1 MSILLPSIILKV
13 MTESNS
19 NQKLPSIFFIEVD
32 KIKPNP
38 LQPRQE
44 FDEAKLAELA
54 DSIKQYGVL
63 QPLVVV
69 RTEKF
74 TPSGIVNEYELI
86 AGERRLRASKLAGFA
101 EVPVLIRD
109 EPAEKVKLE
118 MAIVENVQRE
128 DLNALDRGIAFSRL
142 QKEFGLSHKEIGA
155 RLGKSREYV
164 ANLVRI
170 LQLPQEMQQA
180 LKGGRISEGHTRPLL
195 MLSSRPEEQKALFE
209 DILHKNINVRSA
221 ELISRKIAV
230 ERAHKKEPFDPEIRT
245 LESKLREALGTRISI
260 EQRGAG
266 GRVYID
272 FFSPEDLKK
281 FLARVAAEV
290 EGETREQTVSQPI
303 AAGKVPPSPLPEIP
317 PELVA
322 DPLPLSPALSEEEI
336 QTFTI

>member
-1 MSILLPSIILKV
+1 MQETSAAKKV
-13 MTESNS
+13 
-19 NQKLPSIFFIEVD
+19 PSIFFIEVG

-74 TPSGIVNEYELI
+74 TPSGILNEYELI
-86 AGERRLRASKLAGFA
+86 AGERRLRASRLAGLL
-101 EVPVLIRD
+101 EVPVIIRD
-109 EPAEKVKLE
+109 EPSEKIKLE

-128 DLNALDRGIAFSRL
+128 DLNALDRAIAFGRL

-164 ANLVRI
+164 ANLIRI
-170 LQLPQEMQQA
+170 LQLPEEMQRA
-180 LKGGRISEGHTRPLL
+180 LKEGRMTEGHTRPLL
-195 MLSSRPEEQKALFE
+195 MLTDRPEEQKALFD
-209 DILHKNINVRSA
+209 DILHKSINVRSA

-230 ERAHKKEPFDPEIRT
+230 DRARKKEPFDPEIRT
-245 LESKLREALGTRISI
+245 LESKLREVLGTRISI
-260 EQRGAG
+260 EQRGTG
-266 GRVYID
+266 GRVFID

-281 FLARVAAEV
+281 FLTKVASEIEPAEEVAAPAPV
-290 EGETREQTVSQPI
+290 LPPVSL
-303 AAGKVPPSPLPEIP
+303 SPKIF
-317 PELVA
+317 PELV
-322 DPLPLSPALSEEEI
+322 PPHPEEEI
-336 QTFTI
+336 ETFTI

>member
-1 MSILLPSIILKV
+1 MQ
-13 MTESNS
+13 ESNPH
-19 NQKLPSIFFIEVD
+19 QRLPSIFFIEVD
-32 KIKPNP
+32 KVKPNP

-44 FDEAKLAELA
+44 FDAVKLAELS

-86 AGERRLRASKLAGFA
+86 AGERRLRASKLAGLA
-101 EVPVLIRD
+101 EVPVIIRD

-118 MAIVENVQRE
+118 MAIVENIQRE
-128 DLNALDRGIAFSRL
+128 DLNALDRGIAFNRL
-142 QKEFGLSHKEIGA
+142 QKEFGLSHTEIGA

-170 LQLPQEMQQA
+170 LQLPEEMQRA
-180 LKGGRISEGHTRPLL
+180 LKEGRISEGHTRPLL
-195 MLSSRPEEQKALFE
+195 MLKDRPEEQRSLFE
-209 DILHKNINVRSA
+209 DILHKNINVRAA

-230 ERAHKKEPFDPEIRT
+230 ERARKKEPFDPEIRT
-245 LESKLREALGTRISI
+245 LESRLRETLGTRISI

-266 GRVYID
+266 GRVFID
-272 FFSPEDLKK
+272 FFTPEDLKK
-281 FLARVAAEV
+281 FLSRVAAEV
-290 EGETREQTVSQPI
+290 EGEAKAKVALQPG
-303 AAGKVPPSPLPEIP
+303 AAGAAIPSPLPEVP
-317 PELVA
+317 PELVP
-322 DPLPLSPALSEEEI
+322 DPLPPSSVPSEEEI